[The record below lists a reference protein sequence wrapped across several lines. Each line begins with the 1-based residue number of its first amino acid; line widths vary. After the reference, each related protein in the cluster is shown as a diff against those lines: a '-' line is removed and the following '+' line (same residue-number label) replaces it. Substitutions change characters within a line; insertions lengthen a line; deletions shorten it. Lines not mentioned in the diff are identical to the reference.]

1 MFDVGPFELLALGVL
16 ALFVFGP
23 DKLPKLAADAGR
35 MLRQLRDMARGARDE
50 VSGALGSEFSDLGL
64 KDLDPR
70 EFVKRQLL
78 DDNAD
83 VQQTIQDVQDAITGE
98 PSSRPTSSNGSG
110 TSAAKPPRS
119 DAVESGAGSAVEH
132 VSHDDGDAT

>member
-1 MFDVGPFELLALGVL
+1 MFDVGPFELLALAVL

-35 MLRQLRDMARGARDE
+35 MLRQLRDMARNARE
-50 VSGALGSEFSDLGL
+50 ELGGSLGSEFGDLGL

-78 DDNAD
+78 DESADIDTTIKD
-83 VQQTIQDVQDAITGE
+83 VQQALNRE
-98 PSSRPTSSNGSG
+98 PSPNGSVPAAQNGSTSSPGNAQPQ
-110 TSAAKPPRS
+110 AA
-119 DAVESGAGSAVEH
+119 AAESRLR
-132 VSHDDGDAT
+132 DDGDAT